1 MTIVQFLTFLAS
13 AGGASA
19 ALSFI
24 AERIPAFQKLT
35 SPNKALIH
43 LCGSL
48 SIALTA
54 YAVLTYVPAETLS
67 QLAPYFQIA
76 YGVVGTWIANQV
88 AHTHDPAFQA
98 MPK

>member
-24 AERIPAFQKLT
+24 AERTPAFQAWSKQKKSLT
-35 SPNKALIH
+35 MLG
-43 LCGSL
+43 GSL
-48 SIALTA
+48 AIALTA
-54 YAVLTYVPAETLS
+54 YGVLTYVPADVLN

-76 YGVVGTWIANQV
+76 YGIVGTWIANQL
-88 AHTHDPAFQA
+88 AHAQDPMFQA
-98 MPK
+98 GP